1 MCLCVFV
8 CMSMLEVSVT
18 VYLMLAI
25 GKFEFHVE
33 NTDELILS
41 SGQQSPNER

>member
-1 MCLCVFV
+1 MCVCVYV
-8 CMSMLEVSVT
+8 HVGSECDC
-18 VYLMLAI
+18 VYLMLCI
-25 GKFEFHVE
+25 GKFEFHEE